1 MIASSSSAEADDS
14 PRATRATS
22 GASSSRTGQIIADY
36 RVLRSLGSGGMGE
49 VYEVEHRRLG
59 RAFAAK
65 FLRADLGARAASV
78 RRFESEA
85 RAMSMLYHP
94 NVVDIVDIGQAPDGI
109 PFFVMERLRGCDL
122 RRLLDRHGS
131 LTVPRAVGLVVHAAR
146 GLAAVHRAGLVHGDI
161 KPANLFVC
169 EQSDGTDC
177 CKLLDFGLARSNA
190 ERAALPASG
199 AGTVRY
205 MAREQLA
212 EGGEVDHRADIYA
225 LGAVLYECLL
235 GCPPH
240 VGERIEHVIYSVMH
254 DEPSSLR
261 DRGVLVPPELD
272 RHVLRAL
279 SPDSNDRFSNASDLI
294 DALLPFTTRQYLVN
308 SRAHSAGDDTTTE
321 LRSSWL
327 PAPRP
332 SRRVH
337 AVWFAAG
344 VAAGALGIGLGRAPA
359 STPASA
365 SAKSPVLPAPAA
377 TGSRRTEAS
386 SGTDCVRDASERPS
400 PAAVG
405 SANPPSRHTARSAKP
420 EHVGNRQ
427 TPAASGRATS
437 PNILGVFDAAS
448 PYQHENAT
456 R

>member
-1 MIASSSSAEADDS
+1 MIASSSSAETDDS
-14 PRATRATS
+14 RHAARATP
-22 GASSSRTGQIIADY
+22 GSRKGQILADY
-36 RVLRSLGSGGMGE
+36 RVLSWLGSGGMGE

-85 RAMSMLYHP
+85 RSMSMLYDP

-109 PFFVMERLRGCDL
+109 PFFVMERLHGCDL

-131 LTVPRAVGLVVHAAR
+131 LTVPRAVGLIVHAAR
-146 GLAAVHRAGLVHGDI
+146 GLDAVHRAGLVHGDI

-190 ERAALPASG
+190 ARAALPASG

-205 MAREQLA
+205 MAREQLV

-225 LGAVLYECLL
+225 LGAVLYECLA
-235 GCPPH
+235 GRPPH

-254 DEPSSLR
+254 DTPSSLR
-261 DRGVLVPPELD
+261 ERGVLVPEELEQ
-272 RHVLRAL
+272 HILRAL
-279 SPDSNDRFSNASDLI
+279 SPDSNDRFSSAGELI
-294 DALLPFTTRQYLVN
+294 EALLPFTTRQYLL
-308 SRAHSAGDDTTTE
+308 SSTAHSAGDDTTTE
-321 LRSSWL
+321 LRNSWL

-332 SRRVH
+332 MRR
-337 AVWFAAG
+337 ALAIWFAAG
-344 VAAGALGIGLGRAPA
+344 VAVGALGVGLARGPMTA
-359 STPASA
+359 PASA
-365 SAKSPVLPAPAA
+365 SAKSLSLPAAPSVGNA
-377 TGSRRTEAS
+377 RTEV
-386 SGTDCVRDASERPS
+386 SGGTKRVSDPFERT
-400 PAAVG
+400 PAAVA
-405 SANPPSRHTARSAKP
+405 SSNPKPRGTAGTAKP
-420 EHVGNRQ
+420 RQAAERQ
-427 TPAASGRATS
+427 TPPASRRATTPS
-437 PNILGVFDAAS
+437 ILGVFDAAS